1 MKSYNVKIS
10 FNMEIIGDD
19 EDMIKRVAAARV
31 EVAGHA
37 VSDFDVKIVN
47 SREIKEENDG
57 VWLRCLFL
65 FT

>member
-19 EDMIKRVAAARV
+19 EEMIKRVAAARV

-37 VSDFDVKIVN
+37 VSDFDVEIVN
-47 SREIKEENDG
+47 SRPND
-57 VWLRCLFL
+57 F
-65 FT
+65 